1 MTIATTLRSYLDSKS
16 IRYALAPHAHT
27 GSSMDTA
34 ASAHVPGDRLA
45 KGVIVQSDEET
56 LMVVVPS
63 DYHVHLGLLHRH
75 LGREVGLATEPELAE
90 LFPDCEPGAV
100 PALGQAYGLRTL
112 LDSNLLGEPE
122 VYLEAG
128 DHETLIR
135 LAGEDF
141 RALMAD
147 AEQVDVGQHI

>member
-1 MTIATTLRSYLDSKS
+1 MSIASTLKAYLDARSVT
-16 IRYALAPHAHT
+16 YTLVPHAHT

-45 KGVIVQSDEET
+45 KAVIVRSEDDP

-75 LGREVGLATEPELAE
+75 LGKEVGLATEAELAS

-100 PALGQAYGLRTL
+100 PTVGRAYGVRTL
-112 LDSNLLGEPE
+112 LDSTLLNEPE

-128 DHETLIR
+128 DHETLVR
-135 LAGEDF
+135 LTGDEF
-141 RALMAD
+141 RALMEE
-147 AEQVDVGQHI
+147 AEAVDVGQHI

>member
-1 MTIATTLRSYLDSKS
+1 MSIAATLRSYLDGRSV
-16 IRYALAPHAHT
+16 RYTLVPHAHT

-45 KGVIVQSDEET
+45 KAVIVRSEDDP

-75 LGREVGLATEPELAE
+75 LGKEVGLATEDELAS
-90 LFPDCEPGAV
+90 LFPDCAPGAV
-100 PALGQAYGLRTL
+100 PAVGQAYGIRTL
-112 LDSNLLGEPE
+112 LDSTLLNEPE

-128 DHETLIR
+128 DHETLVR
-135 LAGEDF
+135 LDGEDF
-141 RALMAD
+141 RALMKD
-147 AEQVDVGQHI
+147 AEAVDVGQHI

>member
-1 MTIATTLRSYLDSKS
+1 MSIATTLKS
-16 IRYALAPHAHT
+16 FLEGKPVRYDLVAHPHT

-34 ASAHVPGDRLA
+34 AEAHVPGDRLA
-45 KGVIVQSDEET
+45 KAVIVKSDDDP

-63 DYHVHLGLLHRH
+63 DYHVHLGLLHRY
-75 LGREVGLATEPELAE
+75 LGEGVGLATETELAT

-100 PALGQAYGLRTL
+100 PALGQAYSLRTL
-112 LDSNLLGEPE
+112 LDSSLLDQPE

-128 DHETLIR
+128 DHETLVR
-135 LAGEDF
+135 LGGEDF
-141 RALMAD
+141 RALMEG

>member
-1 MTIATTLRSYLDSKS
+1 MSIATTLRGHLNARSLPYTLV
-16 IRYALAPHAHT
+16 PHPHT

-45 KGVIVQSDEET
+45 KAVIVKAQEDP

-75 LGREVGLATEPELAE
+75 LGGAVGLATEGELAA

-100 PALGQAYGLRTL
+100 PAVGQAYGLRTL
-112 LDSNLLGEPE
+112 LDSTLLNEPE

-128 DHETLIR
+128 DHETLVR

-141 RALMAD
+141 RVLMED
-147 AEQVDVGQHI
+147 TELVDVGQHI

>member
-1 MTIATTLRSYLDSKS
+1 MSMATTLRTYLDGSS
-16 IRYALAPHAHT
+16 VRYSLVPHPHT

-34 ASAHVPGDRLA
+34 AVAHVPGDRLA
-45 KGVIVQSDEET
+45 KAVIVKSEDDP

-63 DYHVHLGLLHRH
+63 DYHVHMGLLHRH
-75 LGREVGLATEPELAE
+75 LGGAAGLVTEAELAD

-100 PALGQAYGLRTL
+100 PAVGQAYGLRTL
-112 LDSNLLGEPE
+112 LDSNLLDQPE

-128 DHETLIR
+128 DHETLVR
-135 LAGEDF
+135 LGGEDF
-141 RALMAD
+141 RALMED

>member
-1 MTIATTLRSYLDSKS
+1 MSIAPTLKAYLDARSGT
-16 IRYALAPHAHT
+16 YTLVPHAHT

-45 KGVIVQSDEET
+45 KAVIVRSEDDP

-75 LGREVGLATEPELAE
+75 LGKEVGLATEAELAA

-100 PALGQAYGLRTL
+100 PAIGQAYGVRTL
-112 LDSNLLGEPE
+112 LDSTLLNEPE

-128 DHETLIR
+128 DHETLVR

-141 RALMAD
+141 RVLMEQ